1 MKKYFFLLISL
12 LGYFSSF
19 SQTVIEMEKQG
30 GVYRIPCLVNGAKMK
45 LIFDTGA
52 ANVCLS
58 QSIAEYLLD
67 NDYISSADF
76 LETGQ
81 SVVADGRIVD
91 HLKINIK
98 DIEIG
103 GMHLSNVPAIVMF
116 EQQAPLLLGQSAI
129 QQLGTVS
136 MNGNRLVIHKID
148 NNSLSDDEI
157 DALFADAKKYCDNKM
172 WASALECY
180 EKLYNANVLNS
191 WGKDSYSYLLHKNRE
206 YGKALDVIISIDDYT
221 PFIERNYNI
230 YRTLGNRFY
239 FAERYKEALPYY
251 EKAILQAKD
260 NYEELVSIYDFK
272 AGCNCALENYRAA
285 GDDLAAFFSYKAIQL
300 GVDVEFLMND
310 LNYKLKKKE
319 KSVKDDQ
326 CERLYIDFLKCV
338 QMNGDISHEQFLN
351 MLVDLCANGQ
361 KYALQYCVD
370 LGGHRIIKYYT
381 K

>member
-157 DALFADAKKYCDNKM
+157 DALFADAKKYCDNVFTVD
-172 WASALECY
+172 
-180 EKLYNANVLNS
+180 NA
-191 WGKDSYSYLLHKNRE
+191 
-206 YGKALDVIISIDDYT
+206 
-221 PFIERNYNI
+221 
-230 YRTLGNRFY
+230 
-239 FAERYKEALPYY
+239 
-251 EKAILQAKD
+251 EKAITLAKQ
-260 NYEELVSIYDFK
+260 NNLSLVCGSFYLYRQIRKEL
-272 AGCNCALENYRAA
+272 N
-285 GDDLAAFFSYKAIQL
+285 
-300 GVDVEFLMND
+300 
-310 LNYKLKKKE
+310 
-319 KSVKDDQ
+319 
-326 CERLYIDFLKCV
+326 
-338 QMNGDISHEQFLN
+338 
-351 MLVDLCANGQ
+351 
-361 KYALQYCVD
+361 
-370 LGGHRIIKYYT
+370 
-381 K
+381 

>member
-1 MKKYFFLLISL
+1 M
-12 LGYFSSF
+12 
-19 SQTVIEMEKQG
+19 
-30 GVYRIPCLVNGAKMK
+30 
-45 LIFDTGA
+45 
-52 ANVCLS
+52 
-58 QSIAEYLLD
+58 
-67 NDYISSADF
+67 
-76 LETGQ
+76 
-81 SVVADGRIVD
+81 
-91 HLKINIK
+91 
-98 DIEIG
+98 
-103 GMHLSNVPAIVMF
+103 SNVPAIVMF

-251 EKAILQAKD
+251 
-260 NYEELVSIYDFK
+260 
-272 AGCNCALENYRAA
+272 
-285 GDDLAAFFSYKAIQL
+285 
-300 GVDVEFLMND
+300 
-310 LNYKLKKKE
+310 
-319 KSVKDDQ
+319 KSDSFRQ
-326 CERLYIDFLKCV
+326 CTKYIDSTT
-338 QMNGDISHEQFLN
+338 GDIFWAFIGYERCNYVIGKTSE
-351 MLVDLCANGQ
+351 NGSPLY
-361 KYALQYCVD
+361 YALLRNSNGSKFLFFTDQEGYET
-370 LGGHRIIKYYT
+370 LIGQITRIENTYILDVATRRTDVSTIRNTLAPYGLYFPDIT
-381 K
+381 IQ